1 VHSELSKTQDEIAE
15 QIDLHEV
22 GLKHLLEKK
31 NNTTSGSKNFISTK
45 ISQMTSERQT
55 LSNKKKKI
63 EDIKD
68 NFYTVILKNGA
79 IFLAVNAK
87 INADPEANDY
97 TILSAEDVKEF
108 EALKRSHKELVS
120 VLQANILK
128 ETKYQ

>member
-1 VHSELSKTQDEIAE
+1 
-15 QIDLHEV
+15 
-22 GLKHLLEKK
+22 
-31 NNTTSGSKNFISTK
+31 
-45 ISQMTSERQT
+45 MTSERQT